1 MEGWCHREDRRKVTQ
16 IGCNVQECHLLLDIH
31 RLSKQQSIARIARSI
46 MTNTV
51 QHGPV
56 RYSTIHM
63 AACTNSAAN
72 NRLDVNQC
80 MYSKLFKPMYMS
92 N

>member
-1 MEGWCHREDRRKVTQ
+1 MEGWRHREDRKNMTQ
-16 IGCNVQECHLLLDIH
+16 ISCIVQECHLLLDIH
-31 RLSKQQSIARIARSI
+31 CLSKQQSIARIARSI

-63 AACTNSAAN
+63 AACTNSAAKY
-72 NRLDVNQC
+72 RLDRRRFVQ
-80 MYSKLFKPMYMS
+80 
-92 N
+92 